1 MAELD
6 VQVVRDF
13 FKMILPHLN
22 ERQCRLATGSMAVAL
37 GRGGQARVVEATG
50 MSSHTVW
57 KGSSE
62 IRSGAE
68 VSDWVRAEGGG
79 DKSAL
84 VKQPGLLG
92 AFRRLVDPESR
103 GDPMN
108 PLRWT
113 SKSAAKIAG
122 ELQGEGFAVS
132 AELVRR
138 LLHREGYS
146 LQAVSKQLEGM
157 QHEDRD
163 AQFKFINNRAADFV
177 ESLDPVVSVDTKKK
191 ELVGAY
197 ANGGV
202 EWHPAKEPEEVNVH
216 DFRGPTITKAVP
228 YGVYDLF
235 NNEGWVSVGD
245 SSDTAEFAVSSIR
258 SWWHELGQSRF
269 PDARRLLITADGG
282 GSNGS
287 RLKGW
292 KYHLSQF
299 ASETGLEIY
308 VCHFPPGT
316 SKWNKIEHRMFSYIS
331 KNWRGRPL
339 ESIRTI
345 VDLISNTTT
354 ETGLTIKA
362 QYDPA
367 FYENGIKFT
376 TEQMAAVK
384 LVRDTWHGEWNY
396 KILPQ

>member
-1 MAELD
+1 MTEFAL
-6 VQVVRDF
+6 QVVRDF
-13 FKMILPHLN
+13 FEAILPHLN
-22 ERQCRLATGSMAVAL
+22 ERQCRLAAGSMAVAL

-62 IRSGAE
+62 IRSGVA

-92 AFRRLVDPESR
+92 AFRDLVDPESR

-113 SKSAAKIAG
+113 SKSAARIAG
-122 ELQGEGFAVS
+122 ELQADGFSVS
-132 AELVRR
+132 GELVRR

-146 LQAVSKQLEGM
+146 LQAVSKQLEGT
-157 QHEDRD
+157 QSEDRD
-163 AQFKFINNRAADFV
+163 AQFRFINGRAASFV
-177 ESLDPVVSVDTKKK
+177 ESLDPVISVDTKKK

-197 ANGGV
+197 SNGGT
-202 EWHPAKEPEEVNVH
+202 EWQFVGRPEEVNVH
-216 DFRGPTITKAVP
+216 DFPAPGTTKAVP

-258 SWWHELGQSRF
+258 SWWHELGQCRF

-287 RLKGW
+287 RVRGW
-292 KYHLSQF
+292 KYHLSRF
-299 ASETGLEIY
+299 ASETGLEIF

-354 ETGLTIKA
+354 DTGLTIKA
-362 QYDPA
+362 QYDPSI
-367 FYENGIKFT
+367 YEKGIKFT
-376 TEQMAAVK
+376 DEQMAAID
-384 LVRDTWHGEWNY
+384 LVADPWHGEWNY
-396 KILPQ
+396 LIRPQ